1 MIYDS
6 NHNFYKYRL
15 GKFVKMSSIEPK
27 FDTLEMFYRELI
39 GLKFLNAKPESFNHK
54 FTVLNNA
61 SKLYN
66 DLIIKY
72 KNVYEKDPKDDK
84 NNNWKQKY
92 DSKNL
97 KNLDYQP
104 VKLEKNIIVR

>member
-1 MIYDS
+1 
-6 NHNFYKYRL
+6 
-15 GKFVKMSSIEPK
+15 MSSIEPK

-39 GLKFLNAKPESFNHK
+39 GLKFLNTKPESFNHK